1 MQNSEI
7 IKVVKRYAENLK
19 KSGIFP
25 DAVYLFGSYAKG
37 KQHKDSDIDVAVV
50 SSHLNEKYDEG
61 RFKLWK
67 LRRDIDLR
75 IEPHGFTPEDWADD
89 SNPMSYEIK
98 KTGLQIA

>member
-1 MQNSEI
+1 MQYSEI
-7 IKVVKRYAENLK
+7 IDVVKKYSEKLK

-37 KQHKDSDIDVAVV
+37 KPRKDSDIDVAVV
-50 SSHLNEKYDEG
+50 SSYLNDKYDEG
-61 RFKLWK
+61 RFRLWK
-67 LRRDIDLR
+67 LTRDIDLR

-89 SNPMSYEIK
+89 SNPMPYEIK